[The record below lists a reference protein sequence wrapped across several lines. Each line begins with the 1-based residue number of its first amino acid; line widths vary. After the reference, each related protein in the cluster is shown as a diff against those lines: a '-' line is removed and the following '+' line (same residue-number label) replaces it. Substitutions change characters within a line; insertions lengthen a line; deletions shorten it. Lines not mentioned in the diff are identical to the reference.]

1 MENYKSAWYNVD
13 QIPDEM
19 VKGAR
24 AELEGFKKLENSEH
38 FTVLNKLI
46 KIVMPSSLCDIGCGA
61 GEISRVYPELNY
73 LGLDLPHIIEKVALV
88 VNPGKK
94 YFQFDA
100 NTHEDFSFLVEYDL
114 LVMNGFLSELENPI
128 QMLEKIM
135 SKYKGNIIIH
145 RQDITDS
152 EGFLE
157 EYNSYGGLKTTN
169 SQIGKKQLLDVCEKN
184 GYVITHTENSGI
196 QDCEKKTLLIRFK

>member
-1 MENYKSAWYNVD
+1 MENHKSVWYNTD
-13 QIPDEM
+13 QIPNEM
-19 VKGAR
+19 IKGAK

-38 FTVLNKLI
+38 FVILNKFI
-46 KIVMPSSLCDIGCGA
+46 KMVMPSSLCDIGCGA
-61 GEISRVYPELNY
+61 GEISRVYPELDY
-73 LGLDLPHIIEKVALV
+73 LGLDLPHIIERVALV

-94 YFQFDA
+94 YISFDA
-100 NTHEDFSFLVEYDL
+100 NTQEDFSFLTGYDL
-114 LVMNGFLSELENPI
+114 LVMNGFLSELETPI
-128 QMLEKIM
+128 QLLEKIM
-135 SKYKGNIIIH
+135 SAYKGSIIIH

-169 SQIGKKQLLDVCEKN
+169 SQIGEKQLLDACKKN

-196 QDCEKKTLLIRFK
+196 EDCEKKTLLIRFK